1 MVKTVMQNADQ
12 QQPPQKHQP
21 SSLFGL
27 FIGSSTGDLLSQ
39 HGSGHST
46 GGSTEH
52 HSLGAIPYS
61 MSKASQSSNN
71 SGSNVNNSQSN
82 TIVSSLTNN
91 RLYSVESIVKLTSSP
106 ISNNTSKS
114 SSTTNLNLCASSHI
128 INKIPH
134 SSTANVTSFTQA
146 ILNSAAA
153 ASTGSSSF
161 ASNNGNGTS
170 CLNNNPS
177 STLTGTTNHLQS
189 HHPHHHHHQITN
201 SHVSIITSAE
211 QKKHLAKMSSAASS
225 HTSTEIMQQ
234 QQQQQNNGTNN
245 STTDDTGGG
254 SGSGGSKTPLKP
266 KPMVATPQQVMALYM
281 NKLTPY
287 EHHEIYKY
295 SEIYFIGANAKKRP
309 GIIGPN
315 NSDYDNEQGSYI
327 QVRKTSLNIDVT
339 TGENFNRKP
348 ILVQIPHDHIGYRY
362 EVLKIIGKG
371 SFGQVVKGKSFS
383 LIHI

>member
-12 QQPPQKHQP
+12 QQQPPPQKHQS

-27 FIGSSTGDLLSQ
+27 FIGSSTGDLLS
-39 HGSGHST
+39 HHSGT
-46 GGSTEH
+46 VGSTEH

-61 MSKASQSSNN
+61 MSKSSQSSNN
-71 SGSNVNNSQSN
+71 SSNSQSN

-114 SSTTNLNLCASSHI
+114 SSTTNLNLCASSHTI
-128 INKIPH
+128 NNKIPH

-153 ASTGSSSF
+153 ASTGSSSSF
-161 ASNNGNGTS
+161 ATNNGNGTS

-177 STLTGTTNHLQS
+177 LTTAVATSNHLQS
-189 HHPHHHHHQITN
+189 HHPHHHHHQLTN

-211 QKKHLAKMSSAASS
+211 QKKHLAKMSSAAS
-225 HTSTEIMQQ
+225 HTSSNEIMQQ
-234 QQQQQNNGTNN
+234 QQQQQNNGTSN
-245 STTDDTGGG
+245 STTEEV
-254 SGSGGSKTPLKP
+254 SGGSKTPVKP

-327 QVRKTSLNIDVT
+327 QVRTNFSHFDCVID
-339 TGENFNRKP
+339 EP
-348 ILVQIPHDHIGYRY
+348 
-362 EVLKIIGKG
+362 
-371 SFGQVVKGKSFS
+371 SF
-383 LIHI
+383 